1 MHSTSS
7 QPIILHG
14 KGSRPFLV
22 SKLFWLISVL
32 KLQVCNLLCLDFPG
46 KCLRRPENWSS
57 LSPSLSLFFL
67 PALEWWIFHKCIIII
82 TFSKLFA
89 AFLIT
94 EQLLIKGN
102 YQTALPHSNN
112 LVFCSFV
119 LPGVTTFLMPSHR
132 ERHQE
137 KNILYNN
144 SIFNPLRGGRK
155 GHEPIFS
162 FVSRL

>member
-7 QPIILHG
+7 KPIILHG

-46 KCLRRPENWSS
+46 KCLRRPENWSC
-57 LSPSLSLFFL
+57 LSLFFFL
-67 PALEWWIFHKCIIII
+67 LALEWWIFHKCIIII

-112 LVFCSFV
+112 LVFALLFCLVSQPSLF
-119 LPGVTTFLMPSHR
+119 LYTEKGTKKRTFCTTILFLILWEEVEKGTSPFSH
-132 ERHQE
+132 
-137 KNILYNN
+137 L
-144 SIFNPLRGGRK
+144 
-155 GHEPIFS
+155 
-162 FVSRL
+162 